1 MKSDEEL
8 LEIIDQQ
15 SLALA
20 YAKAN
25 DDLGWLDHLY
35 WKEWRRLASEEPEKL
50 TASLNIISIAA
61 LAAASDDKLER
72 LVSASISSFTY
83 NSDCLETLLFGQ
95 TDCCAMISNHR
106 STSLTKEFLTL
117 ARQESLERGVMRTT
131 QMFSVKAEIA
141 AKLKTS
147 NRSKIYEVAERMGAP
162 TIRFSEALLVE
173 LLTAPEQNVAALKF
187 KKVQQCLCSG
197 DASLPEINNILQENV
212 ACYDTDSNEGRANIS
227 LSKEL
232 YARSLLVAGHLIKTV
247 GIETGLTLRQVRR
260 INDNVRAAKYDN
272 DATDKLRA
280 TRSSNIFIQTSADML
295 QVSIVMSLYANLGG
309 EDIYKTT
316 NMNAMNTAF
325 SIYCS
330 IRHDIIGIKERLERT
345 IYLPDVWVLAVE
357 LRSNH
362 ASYTYCEE
370 SETLTFV
377 SVNQRTVS
385 SQSPFIN
392 PTLAQKTLSVQE
404 NKTLL

>member
-35 WKEWRRLASEEPEKL
+35 WKECRRLALEEPEIL
-50 TASLNIISIAA
+50 SNRLSSESIKA
-61 LAAASDDKLER
+61 LASASDDNLKR
-72 LVSASISSFTY
+72 LVSASVSSFTY

-95 TDCCAMISNHR
+95 SDCCAMISNHR
-106 STSLTKEFLTL
+106 LTSLTKEFLTL
-117 ARQESLERGVMRTT
+117 AKQESIERGVMQTT
-131 QMFSVKAEIA
+131 QMFSIKAEIA
-141 AKLKTS
+141 VKLQTCK
-147 NRSKIYEVAERMGAP
+147 RVKIYEVAERMGAP
-162 TIRFSEALLVE
+162 SIRFCETLLVE
-173 LLTAPEQNVAALKF
+173 LLTAQEKDVAALKF
-187 KKVQQCLCSG
+187 KKIQQCLCSG
-197 DASLPEINNILQENV
+197 DASLPEINKIKQENT

-260 INDNVRAAKYDN
+260 ISDNVRAAKYD
-272 DATDKLRA
+272 TDSTERLRA

-295 QVSIVMSLYANLGG
+295 QASIVMSLYANLGG

-330 IRHDIIGIKERLERT
+330 IRHDILGIKERLERT
-345 IYLPDVWVLAVE
+345 IYLPDIWVLAVE

-370 SETLTFV
+370 SKTVTFV

-385 SQSPFIN
+385 SVCPFVN
-392 PTLAQKTLSVQE
+392 PTLAQKTVSLQE
-404 NKTLL
+404 NKTLI